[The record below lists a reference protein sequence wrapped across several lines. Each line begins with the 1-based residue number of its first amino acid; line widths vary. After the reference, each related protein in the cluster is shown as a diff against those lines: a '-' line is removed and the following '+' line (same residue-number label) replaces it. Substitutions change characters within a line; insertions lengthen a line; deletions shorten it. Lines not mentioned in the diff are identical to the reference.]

1 MTDQFYGEESI
12 KIKQTAKTGWV
23 QSEFREQE
31 RYRRNYYGTIFLE
44 ILLDKMQRK
53 ENVLYIET
61 VRAPRVVRVKR
72 RKKEP
77 DPRNCNMA
85 EKQNE
90 PVAKTCDEHKSKESA
105 ASGGRSV
112 QSVQNVQDM
121 PVMPEIRLS
130 NEPAERLQKGRPGLG
145 INIEMPPESRNV
157 GNSQGGNQYSMRYSM
172 EVSKEYSMNVSKTGM
187 ASISGET
194 ILVWA
199 SGDILELSVMSEL
212 PEISGNYNARACMV

>member
-23 QSEFREQE
+23 QSEFRKQE
-31 RYRRNYYGTIFLE
+31 KYRRNYYGTIFLE

-53 ENVLYIET
+53 EDVLYIES

-77 DPRNCNMA
+77 DPKNCNVM

-90 PVAKTCDEHKSKESA
+90 PVAKTCDEHRPKEPA
-105 ASGGRSV
+105 VSGGRSV
-112 QSVQNVQDM
+112 QS
-121 PVMPEIRLS
+121 
-130 NEPAERLQKGRPGLG
+130 LQKGRSGLG
-145 INIEMPPESRNV
+145 INVEMPPESRNV
-157 GNSQGGNQYSMRYSM
+157 GNSQGGNQYSMEHSMRSSM
-172 EVSKEYSMNVSKTGM
+172 EVVKEYSMNVSKTGM

>member
-23 QSEFREQE
+23 QSEFRKQE
-31 RYRRNYYGTIFLE
+31 KYRRNYYGTIFLE

-53 ENVLYIET
+53 EDVLYIES

-77 DPRNCNMA
+77 DPKNCNVM

-90 PVAKTCDEHKSKESA
+90 PVAKTCDEHKAKEPA

-112 QSVQNVQDM
+112 QSVQDM
-121 PVMPEIRLS
+121 QIVPEIKLS
-130 NEPAERLQKGRPGLG
+130 NEPAGQLQGSNPGHG
-145 INIEMPPESRNV
+145 INTKISHESQSA
-157 GNSQGGNQYSMRYSM
+157 GSSPGGNRHSM
-172 EVSKEYSMNVSKTGM
+172 ECSMECSMESSMNVSKTGM
-187 ASISGET
+187 APTPGET